1 VWASSLEGASR
12 YLGLTRDNILRLIE
26 NSLLVPVFTPMNN
39 RSEWKFDRAVL
50 QDFFA
55 KIISQIIPLSFLS
68 SLELQTF
75 ASALRVM
82 NRQLSSF
89 ARGYTILLRTS
100 SVAQYAR
107 EGNPAVG

>member
-1 VWASSLEGASR
+1 VWASKPRRFQIPGI
-12 YLGLTRDNILRLIE
+12 TRDNILRLIE

-68 SLELQTF
+68 SLELPDLRQRV
-75 ASALRVM
+75 ASHESAALELCSGDT
-82 NRQLSSF
+82 QF
-89 ARGYTILLRTS
+89 C
-100 SVAQYAR
+100 
-107 EGNPAVG
+107 